1 VHVSRVPS
9 GLDVTPDTLQAMA
22 DALPAAAGLLPRGAD
37 YGAIGYACTSGASVI
52 GSARVATLV
61 RGAARTAH
69 VTDPLSA
76 ACAALA
82 RLGASRIAVVSPYV
96 ASVGAALSQA
106 FAARGVTVATTTSF
120 AVSEEARVAR
130 IAAAPIR
137 AAALAAA
144 SEAAAVGAG
153 AEAVF
158 LSCTNLR
165 TLDLI
170 APLEAALGLPVLSS
184 NAARAWDMARLAG
197 APAPPAAFGRIMA
210 VR

>member
-9 GLDVTPDTLQAMA
+9 GLDVTPDTLQAKA

-120 AVSEEARVAR
+120 AVSEEAR

-144 SEAAAVGAG
+144 SEAAILGAG